1 MKTSDDL
8 FETKIKYKI
17 FFGIKIQLPKL
28 TMDKPLICSMHNI
41 ERIAYSL
48 PFIDTNLYMQIY
60 LHIDANQLEL
70 FFVSGTKFS
79 GRGLI
84 FL

>member
-1 MKTSDDL
+1 
-8 FETKIKYKI
+8 
-17 FFGIKIQLPKL
+17 
-28 TMDKPLICSMHNI
+28 MDKPLIRSMHNI
-41 ERIAYSL
+41 EGIASSI
-48 PFIDTNLYMQIY
+48 PFIDINLYMQIY
-60 LHIDANQLEL
+60 LHIDANQHEL